1 MYEKKT
7 EIGREEEEKEK
18 KMWNNE
24 HHNLLNYL
32 FNIFLINNSHH
43 VRQVEL
49 KDNIALLH
57 KIHILL

>member
-1 MYEKKT
+1 MKKKT
-7 EIGREEEEKEK
+7 EIGREKEEKEK